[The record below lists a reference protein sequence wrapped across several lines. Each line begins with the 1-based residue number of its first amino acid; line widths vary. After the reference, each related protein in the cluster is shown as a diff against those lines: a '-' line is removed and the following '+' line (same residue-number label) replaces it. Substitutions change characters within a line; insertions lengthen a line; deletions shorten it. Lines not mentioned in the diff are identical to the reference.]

1 MMPESKTMERIA
13 ASLKDRI
20 LSAEEAAAMI
30 RPGMTL
36 GCSGFSRVGY
46 PKAIPK
52 ALADQSRASGLTVI
66 TGASVGAEMDGE
78 LVNAGLVARRYPYQN
93 DKALRSAINEG
104 AVVYQDTHLSHLPL
118 QMERGVG
125 PEIDFA
131 IVECAAITD
140 EGILPPASLGIM
152 DTVIRRAKK
161 ILVEVNETIP
171 LELLGMHDIC
181 GSSGWDRSFTPIL
194 STATD
199 RIGTHLLPYD
209 RDKIAGIVLT
219 SGPGSFF
226 HFSATD
232 ENTAAIAQHI
242 VSFLKKEVLEGRL
255 PKQMPPLQSGTG
267 SVANGVLAGLSGSGF
282 TGLQMYSEVFQDS
295 ALQLMDEGKML
306 GASATAL
313 TFSRKTTEHFYRN
326 LEQYR
331 HKLVIRPQGVSNNPI
346 AIRSL
351 GVISIN
357 TALECDIYGNVN
369 SSHQLGNRMMN
380 GIGGSGDF
388 ARNAA
393 ISIFSTLSTAK
404 NGAISCLV
412 PMVSHVDHTEHDVQV
427 IVTEQG
433 LADLRWKSPRERA
446 ECIIEN
452 CAHPDYR
459 PLLREYFRKACRPGG
474 HTPHCLDE
482 ALSWHLRFAE
492 CGSMK

>member
-1 MMPESKTMERIA
+1 MERIA

-30 RPGMTL
+30 LPRMVL

-46 PKAIPK
+46 PKAIPR
-52 ALADQSRASGLTVI
+52 ALAAQGRADGLTVI

-78 LVNAGLVARRYPYQN
+78 MVKAGLIARRYPYQN
-93 DKALRSAINEG
+93 DKALRTAVNAG
-104 AVVYQDTHLSHLPL
+104 ALAYNDAHLSHLPL
-118 QMERGVG
+118 QLERGAG
-125 PEIDFA
+125 PQIDFA

-152 DTVIRRAKK
+152 DTVIRRARK
-161 ILVEVNETIP
+161 ILVEVNDTIP
-171 LELLGMHDIC
+171 LELAGMHDIC
-181 GSSGWDRSFTPIL
+181 SSSGWDRSFTPVL

-199 RIGTHLLPYD
+199 RIGTALLPYD

-219 SGPGSFF
+219 SDPGSFF
-226 HFSATD
+226 SFSGPD
-232 ENTAAIAQHI
+232 ENTAAIARHI
-242 VSFLKKEVLEGRL
+242 VSFLKNEVSEGRL
-255 PKQMPPLQSGTG
+255 PRQLPPIQSGTG

-295 ALQLMDEGKML
+295 ALQLMDEGKMI

-313 TFSRKTTEHFYRN
+313 TFSRETTEHFYKN

-331 HKLVIRPQGVSNNPI
+331 QKLVIRPQGISNNPI

-369 SSHQLGNRMMN
+369 SSHQLGRSMMN

-459 PLLREYFRKACRPGG
+459 PMLREYFREACLAGG
-474 HTPHCLDE
+474 HTPHCLDK
-482 ALSWHLRFAE
+482 ALAWHLRFAD
-492 CGSMK
+492 CGSMKPADSN